1 MVATP
6 AHPGKQEDDGPKAHA
21 RRLRHLSQPRRSF
34 APDERAREPF
44 RARPPPKRRQP
55 TRPAAGEE
63 LAARPPAGVT
73 SLCWHGEVAA
83 VQAHVEGVR
92 VEWDKQM
99 AVAAHL
105 TELLVRFSSWLRSH
119 VAFECVVYQC
129 VCFLCACMQAGAAH
143 KDCTVRC
150 CLTAGD
156 GLCNR
161 WPGRWQSSRAS
172 RTTSPWRTGVRH
184 HRVGKM
190 CRRSL
195 PPRAGLAIHQQELP
209 TCVVSGAPDPN
220 DRTRGAEHEPPAGL
234 SKLQQ
239 LQWKAAQKRQKAA
252 QKASTNPYA
261 PGGKAAAQAQAQAQA
276 QPSDGDSGSPCK
288 SPGGRPKSAAA
299 RSSPARPVRPKPA
312 HSGARMGARGTSRGK
327 EEGRMASRRGEWQPL
342 S

>member
-63 LAARPPAGVT
+63 VAARPPAGVT

-119 VAFECVVYQC
+119 VALCMCCVSVC
-129 VCFLCACMQAGAAH
+129 VFFVCVHASWGCAQ
-143 KDCTVRC
+143 
-150 CLTAGD
+150 
-156 GLCNR
+156 GLH
-161 WPGRWQSSRAS
+161 RALLS
-172 RTTSPWRTGVRH
+172 
-184 HRVGKM
+184 HRG
-190 CRRSL
+190 
-195 PPRAGLAIHQQELP
+195 
-209 TCVVSGAPDPN
+209 
-220 DRTRGAEHEPPAGL
+220 
-234 SKLQQ
+234 
-239 LQWKAAQKRQKAA
+239 
-252 QKASTNPYA
+252 
-261 PGGKAAAQAQAQAQA
+261 
-276 QPSDGDSGSPCK
+276 
-288 SPGGRPKSAAA
+288 
-299 RSSPARPVRPKPA
+299 
-312 HSGARMGARGTSRGK
+312 
-327 EEGRMASRRGEWQPL
+327 
-342 S
+342 